1 LTDQLEPPWLIAL
14 AADVCDGRLVDWDR
28 AREQSNDP
36 QTENVIR
43 GLQRLARVVGA
54 HRGETAVP
62 SDASHASEPKVW
74 RHLILLE
81 EVGKGAFGTVYRA
94 WDPQLQREVALKRV
108 TTSGRAP
115 WTEAQ
120 HLARIRHP
128 NVVTVYGAEQ
138 DDHGVGIWMEF
149 IEGHTLA
156 AIVRERGAMSG
167 REVAGIGIDVCRAL
181 SALHAA
187 GLLHRDIKA
196 QNVMREVGGRIVLMD
211 FSGTGA
217 LAGPSTTEVSG
228 TPLYMAP
235 ELFDGHPASTATDTY
250 SVGVL
255 LFHLFSGR
263 LPVEGSSLTQ
273 VRAAHKERRRIR
285 LRDLRSDLPD
295 PVVQIVERATS
306 PEPSLRYQTAG
317 DFEHALAGVLAPHVS
332 AAGSPV
338 TTKSAAEPAHR
349 SRTFAWVLAAT
360 TLAVA
365 TLIAGLFLRAQPV
378 APGPEIHF
386 TIGPPYNSGSWPRVS
401 PDGRYVV
408 FGATVEGHSVFW
420 LRPLGAAEG
429 RPIANTVANETPF
442 WSWDSRRLAFFAEGK
457 VKVIDADGSH
467 VDTLTDVT
475 HPCGGDWNADG
486 VLVFGSDTGIHR
498 VAQDGT
504 GRLPLTTLD
513 RARGEYRHCWPEF
526 LPDGRHFLYVARSR
540 EPDQTSL
547 YLASLDSPT
556 RKRIM
561 PGYSRVAY
569 AATGHLLFVRNA
581 VLFAQPFDA
590 RTGALRGEPVTL
602 ATSIK
607 FHPSDDAAFDVST
620 NGVLIYRFN
629 EGLSTTRVVLLDR
642 RGRELQSLA
651 PAGFFGQPRLSP
663 DGLRVAVEKRAA
675 ADAMP
680 DIWMFDVER
689 KATWQL
695 TRSPAPDLRPVWSP
709 DGREVVFS
717 SKRGGSFDIY
727 RRVVD
732 QVQEEEVLWAS
743 DDNKRVEDWSQ
754 DGRLLAVSV
763 PRKGLW
769 TFDLHSRTASLVRT
783 IAGADNGMQAE
794 FSPDAKFIAYSSD
807 ETGRPEVYVQRLDG
821 SGARWQISSD
831 GGCEPHWRDQGRE
844 LTFVDA
850 EGWMTA
856 VDVPTGERWK
866 PETPRRLFRVSLPA
880 LFSGSNISMSGN
892 SERIV
897 VNTFVAD
904 PTVPAIHVI
913 ANAAPLAPR

>member
-1 LTDQLEPPWLIAL
+1 LTDQLDSPWLIAL
-14 AADVCDGRLVDWDR
+14 AADVCDGKVVDWER
-28 AREQSNDP
+28 AREQSDGP
-36 QTENVIR
+36 QTEAVIR

-54 HRGETAVP
+54 HRGEAAAAGGAAEP
-62 SDASHASEPKVW
+62 SEPKVW

-81 EVGKGAFGTVYRA
+81 EVGRGAFGTVYRA
-94 WDPQLQREVALKRV
+94 WDAQLQREVALKRV
-108 TTSGRAP
+108 TPSGRAP

-128 NVVTVYGAEQ
+128 KVVTVYGAEQ

-149 IEGHTLA
+149 IEGQTLA
-156 AIVRERGAMSG
+156 ASVRERGAMSG

-217 LAGPSTTEVSG
+217 LAGGSTTEVSG

-263 LPVEGSSLTQ
+263 LPVEGSSLAN

-285 LRDLRSDLPD
+285 LRDLRPDLPD
-295 PVVQIVERATS
+295 TIVQIVERATS

-317 DFEHALAGVLAPHVS
+317 DFEHALAGVLTPHV
-332 AAGSPV
+332 AAVSPV
-338 TTKSAAEPAHR
+338 TTAVEHDRR

-360 TLAVA
+360 TLGITA
-365 TLIAGLFLRAQPV
+365 LIAGLFFRAQPA
-378 APGPEIHF
+378 APAPEIHF

-408 FGATVEGHSVFW
+408 FGATVENQPVFW
-420 LRPLGAAEG
+420 LRPLGASDG
-429 RPIANTVANETPF
+429 RPIANTVATETPF
-442 WSWDSRRLAFFAEGK
+442 WSWDSRQLGFFAEGK
-457 VKVIDADGSH
+457 LKVVDSDGGHVETLAD
-467 VDTLTDVT
+467 VA

-486 VLVFGSDTGIHR
+486 VLLFGSDTGIHR
-498 VAQDGT
+498 IAHNGT
-504 GRLPLTTLD
+504 GPLTLTTLD
-513 RARGEYRHCWPEF
+513 KSRGEYRHCWPEF
-526 LPDGRHFLYVARSR
+526 LPDGRHFLYIARSR
-540 EPDQTSL
+540 ESDQTSL
-547 YLASLDSPT
+547 YLASLDSAT

-561 PGYSRVAY
+561 PGYSRMAY
-569 AATGHLLFVRNA
+569 APTGHLLYVRNG

-590 RTGALRGEPVTL
+590 GAGELHGDPVAL
-602 ATSIK
+602 ATSVK

-629 EGLSTTRVVLLDR
+629 EGLSTTRLVLLDR
-642 RGRELQSLA
+642 RGRELHSLA

-663 DGLRVAVEKRAA
+663 DGSRVAVEKRAA
-675 ADAMP
+675 GDAMP
-680 DIWMFDVER
+680 DIWMFDVAR

-695 TRSPAPDLRPVWSP
+695 TRNPAPDLRPVWSP

-732 QVQEEEVLWAS
+732 QVQEEEILWAS
-743 DDNKRVEDWSQ
+743 EDNKRVEDWSR

-769 TFDLHSRTASLVRT
+769 TFDLRTRTASLVRT
-783 IAGADNGMQAE
+783 ITGADNGMQAE
-794 FSPDAKFIAYSSD
+794 FSPDAKFIAYGTE

-821 SGARWQISSD
+821 SGARWQISTD

-844 LTFVDA
+844 LTFVDP

-856 VDVPTGERWK
+856 VDVPTGDRWK

-880 LFSGSNISMSGN
+880 LFSGSNISMSAN
-892 SERIV
+892 SERMV
-897 VNTFVAD
+897 VNSFVAD